1 MVAAGATAATQVPS
15 GVSAAELLASLLSP
29 PVQPVGDTREE
40 KRGRRGAEI
49 RTGGRGGS
57 PALREGGGRG
67 RLRGALAYVVE
78 TVFPDLINA
87 FSRDHSQ
94 GEFDRLVVAELGP
107 GTLKHLEVVIT
118 KSLAHVHESLL
129 QPGLS

>member
-15 GVSAAELLASLLSP
+15 GVPAAELLASLLSP
-29 PVQPVGDTREE
+29 PVQPVGETREE
-40 KRGRRGAEI
+40 GEKGGRDKDRRKRREPGPERRGREGSIA
-49 RTGGRGGS
+49 GGVGLRGGNGLS
-57 PALREGGGRG
+57 GP
-67 RLRGALAYVVE
+67 
-78 TVFPDLINA
+78 NA

-107 GTLKHLEVVIT
+107 GTLKHLEGVIT